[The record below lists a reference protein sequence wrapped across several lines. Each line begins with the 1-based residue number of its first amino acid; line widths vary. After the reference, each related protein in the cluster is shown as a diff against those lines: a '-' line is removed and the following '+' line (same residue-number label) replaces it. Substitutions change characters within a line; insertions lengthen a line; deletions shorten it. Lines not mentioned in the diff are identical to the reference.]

1 MTQNNLFIIGRKN
14 QLRTDRDR
22 MEGSMR
28 RGEPVRYVRSFHQ
41 WKRDSAD
48 YLMENHES
56 TASLGER
63 EKTGGNVRKTRLL
76 MQITWLA

>member
-1 MTQNNLFIIGRKN
+1 MTQNNFLIIGRKN

-28 RGEPVRYVRSFHQ
+28 RGEWGIVRSFHQ

-63 EKTGGNVRKTRLL
+63 KKQVEMSEKPGCWCKLPGLL
-76 MQITWLA
+76 K